1 VVTNEDGMRRIKN
14 NGARARLVVMMP
26 EEVAPI
32 AVNGLLSG
40 KKVIV
45 PGKLNKLI
53 LFMNKL
59 LPLSL
64 KMVLL
69 KKIGISFLPKE
80 SLEDERF
87 KNQA

>member
-1 VVTNEDGMRRIKN
+1 
-14 NGARARLVVMMP
+14 
-26 EEVAPI
+26 
-32 AVNGLLSG
+32 
-40 KKVIV
+40 
-45 PGKLNKLI
+45 
-53 LFMNKL
+53 MNKL

-87 KNQA
+87 KNQG

>member
-1 VVTNEDGMRRIKN
+1 MAKYRENLKWVSQWRSQ
-14 NGARARLVVMMP
+14 

-32 AVNGLLSG
+32 AVNGLLAG

-45 PGKLNKLI
+45 PGKINKLI